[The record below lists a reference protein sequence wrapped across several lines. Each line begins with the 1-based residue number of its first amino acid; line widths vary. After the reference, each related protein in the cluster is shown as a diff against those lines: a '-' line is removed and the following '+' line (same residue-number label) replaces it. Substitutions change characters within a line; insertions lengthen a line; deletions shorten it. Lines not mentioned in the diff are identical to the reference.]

1 MKIAITPKPVIILIF
16 IIFVMGQ
23 LSKIEE
29 KNTMTSKM
37 SDEENMSANFD
48 LIAISHIYVG

>member
-1 MKIAITPKPVIILIF
+1 
-16 IIFVMGQ
+16 MGQ

-37 SDEENMSANFD
+37 SDEENMS
-48 LIAISHIYVG
+48 SHIYVG

>member
-1 MKIAITPKPVIILIF
+1 
-16 IIFVMGQ
+16 MGQ

-48 LIAISHIYVG
+48 LIVISHNYVG